1 MVLAYLATEY
11 PDELETDFWRS
22 YGCSWRDMPLWRAA
36 VLASPLATRPECET
50 CRAIDPQWWW
60 RDPLFSVVA
69 SVVGLKPEK
78 QDDTQQV
85 GRGRGAV
92 SVSREQAEQF
102 LHAPRRPFEGEQNTS
117 KSKRN

>member
-69 SVVGLKPEK
+69 AVVGLKPEK
-78 QDDTQQV
+78 QDGPQQV
-85 GRGRGAV
+85 GHGRGRGAV
-92 SVSREQAEQF
+92 PVSREQAERF
-102 LHAPRRPFEGEQNTS
+102 LHAPRRPFEGEQKTS
-117 KSKRN
+117 KK